1 MVEGMEPGTA
11 LEGEA
16 ALLVQSAS
24 RCYVE
29 QCPRAQ
35 LKEFVEVNIGIET
48 YFIIVNSRYFC
59 LRFGLAIA
67 INNFILK

>member
-35 LKEFVEVNIGIET
+35 LKEFVEVNIGNET
-48 YFIIVNSRYFC
+48 YFIIVDYRYF
-59 LRFGLAIA
+59 
-67 INNFILK
+67 

>member
-35 LKEFVEVNIGIET
+35 LKEFVEVNIGIKT
-48 YFIIVNSRYFC
+48 YFIIVNYRYF
-59 LRFGLAIA
+59 
-67 INNFILK
+67 

>member
-1 MVEGMEPGTA
+1 MVEGLDPSSR

-29 QCPRAQ
+29 NCPRSHV
-35 LKEFVEVNIGIET
+35 KELDVLG
-48 YFIIVNSRYFC
+48 
-59 LRFGLAIA
+59 
-67 INNFILK
+67 

>member
-35 LKEFVEVNIGIET
+35 LKEFVEVNIGNET
-48 YFIIVNSRYFC
+48 YFIIVNYRYF
-59 LRFGLAIA
+59 
-67 INNFILK
+67 